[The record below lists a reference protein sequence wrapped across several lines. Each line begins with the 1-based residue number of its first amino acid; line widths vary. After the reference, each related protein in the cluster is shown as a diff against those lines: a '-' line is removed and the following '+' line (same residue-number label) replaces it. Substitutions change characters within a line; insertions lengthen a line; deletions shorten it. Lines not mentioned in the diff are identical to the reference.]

1 MPKYSERRLACELSK
16 ILPTPSDR
24 MGIIWSLLAV
34 QGAIV
39 LEYGPAGTTHY
50 SMGLYGGLGLRF
62 QNRMFTTHMSEDDV
76 VMGDVTRLEDAIV
89 ELDKSYAPK
98 VIFVVASSVT
108 AVIGTDIKG
117 VCRYM
122 QNEVKAKL
130 VAFEQGGFRG
140 DYSIGLAETYKLL
153 VRNLP
158 KKDVAQEAGV
168 YNIIGASAWRYRM
181 ASDIW
186 EVKSLLDEALGLSCN
201 ACLCCDTSVEELE
214 DMGLAQV
221 NIVLGNEGLAAAK
234 YLQEK
239 FGTPYVYAVPYG
251 YNGTLS
257 FLAQV
262 GEAVGREPD
271 SMVLLRLQTK
281 EKSLSRLSLFA
292 MMGNNKPRMA
302 VVKGDYDMV
311 QGVSAFLEQGGI
323 TVLHKMCAH
332 SLKAI
337 AEPAADV
344 ETYAE
349 ESDWLQVIRGL
360 HDTLILADDVAL
372 LQADADNMK
381 VLISA
386 PFMNSAVATH
396 MPFMGEKGA
405 DFLLEQMQAYCR
417 R

>member
-1 MPKYSERRLACELSK
+1 MSLVRF
-16 ILPTPSDR
+16 LPTPSDR

-62 QNRMFTTHMSEDDV
+62 QNRLFTTHMSEDDV
-76 VMGDVTRLEDAIV
+76 VMGDVTRLEEALV
-89 ELDKSYAPK
+89 ELDKNYAPK

-140 DYSIGLAETYKLL
+140 DYSVGLAETYKLL

-158 KKDVAQEAGV
+158 QKGVVQEKGV
-168 YNIIGASAWRYRM
+168 YNIIGVSAWRYRM

-186 EVKSLLDEALGLSCN
+186 EVKSLLSEALGLSCN
-201 ACLCCDTSVEELE
+201 ACLCCDTSVEELQA
-214 DMGLAQV
+214 MGKAQV
-221 NIVLGNEGLAAAK
+221 NIVLGNEGLAAAQ
-234 YLQEK
+234 YLEEK
-239 FGTPYVYAVPYG
+239 FGTPYVYAAPYG
-251 YNGTLS
+251 YSGTVR
-257 FLAQV
+257 FLESV
-262 GEAVGREPD
+262 GEAIGEMPQPL
-271 SMVLLRLQTK
+271 VLMRLRMK
-281 EKSLSRLSLFA
+281 EKGMSMLSMFA
-292 MMGNNKPRMA
+292 MMGGGKTKQA
-302 VVKGDYDMV
+302 VVKGDYDLV
-311 QGVSAFLEQGGI
+311 QGVSAFLEQAGI
-323 TVLHKMCAH
+323 SVVHKMCAH

-344 ETYAE
+344 ESYAE
-349 ESDWLQVIRGL
+349 EGEWLQLIRGL
-360 HDTLILADDVAL
+360 RATLIFADDVAL
-372 LQADADNMK
+372 TQADASNMK

-386 PFMNSAVATH
+386 PFMNGVVATH
-396 MPFMGEKGA
+396 LPFMGEKGA
-405 DFLLEQMQAYCR
+405 DFLLEQIQGYYQK
-417 R
+417 

>member
-1 MPKYSERRLACELSK
+1 MSLVRF
-16 ILPTPSDR
+16 LPTPSDR

-89 ELDKSYAPK
+89 ELDESYAPK

-201 ACLCCDTSVEELE
+201 ACLCYDTSVEELE
-214 DMGLAQV
+214 NMGLAQV

-239 FGTPYVYAVPYG
+239 FGTPYVYDVPYG

-344 ETYAE
+344 EAYAE

>member
-1 MPKYSERRLACELSK
+1 MSLVRF
-16 ILPTPSDR
+16 LPTPSDR

-344 ETYAE
+344 EAYAE

-405 DFLLEQMQAYCR
+405 DFLLEQMQVYCR

>member
-1 MPKYSERRLACELSK
+1 MSLVRF
-16 ILPTPSDR
+16 LPTPSDR

-239 FGTPYVYAVPYG
+239 FGTPHVYAVPYG

-281 EKSLSRLSLFA
+281 EKSLSRISLFT
-292 MMGNNKPRMA
+292 MMGNNKPKKA
-302 VVKGDYDMV
+302 VVKGDYDLV

-344 ETYAE
+344 EAYAE

-360 HDTLILADDVAL
+360 QDTLILADDVAL

>member
-1 MPKYSERRLACELSK
+1 
-16 ILPTPSDR
+16 
-24 MGIIWSLLAV
+24 
-34 QGAIV
+34 
-39 LEYGPAGTTHY
+39 
-50 SMGLYGGLGLRF
+50 
-62 QNRMFTTHMSEDDV
+62 
-76 VMGDVTRLEDAIV
+76 
-89 ELDKSYAPK
+89 
-98 VIFVVASSVT
+98 
-108 AVIGTDIKG
+108 
-117 VCRYM
+117 M

-158 KKDVAQEAGV
+158 KKGVAAEKGV
-168 YNIIGASAWRYRM
+168 YNIIGASVWRYRM
-181 ASDIW
+181 ESDIW
-186 EVKSLLDEALGLSCN
+186 EVKSLLDEALGLRCN

-271 SMVLLRLQTK
+271 SIVLLRLQTK
-281 EKSLSRLSLFA
+281 EKSLSRLSLFT
-292 MMGNNKPRMA
+292 MMGNNKPKKA
-302 VVKGDYDMV
+302 VVKGDYDLV

-332 SLKAI
+332 SLKA
-337 AEPAADV
+337 
-344 ETYAE
+344 
-349 ESDWLQVIRGL
+349 
-360 HDTLILADDVAL
+360 

-405 DFLLEQMQAYCR
+405 DFRHTAEDNKIAHALKACTENTENPCLADFGGTWVLVISYKPISALFCFHLKDNRIQHRQYHQRQQRCSGQTAGNSHSHRIPELAGEHRNQSQYRSEGCQHNR
-417 R
+417 TETHNC

>member
-1 MPKYSERRLACELSK
+1 MSLVRF
-16 ILPTPSDR
+16 LPTPSDR

-34 QGAIV
+34 HGAIV

-186 EVKSLLDEALGLSCN
+186 EVKSLLDEALELSCN

-344 ETYAE
+344 EAYAE

>member
-1 MPKYSERRLACELSK
+1 MSLVRF
-16 ILPTPSDR
+16 LPTPSDR

-201 ACLCCDTSVEELE
+201 ACLCCDTSVEKLE

-281 EKSLSRLSLFA
+281 EKSLSRLSLFT
-292 MMGNNKPRMA
+292 MMGNNKPKKA
-302 VVKGDYDMV
+302 VVKGDYDLV

-344 ETYAE
+344 EAYAE

-372 LQADADNMK
+372 LQAEADNTK

-386 PFMNSAVATH
+386 PFMNSAVANH
-396 MPFMGEKGA
+396 LPFMGEKGA
-405 DFLLEQMQAYCR
+405 DFLLEHMQAYCR

>member
-1 MPKYSERRLACELSK
+1 MSLVRF
-16 ILPTPSDR
+16 LPTPSDR

-39 LEYGPAGTTHY
+39 LEYGPSGTTHY

-89 ELDKSYAPK
+89 ELDKNYAPK
-98 VIFVVASSVT
+98 VIFVIASSVT

-281 EKSLSRLSLFA
+281 EKSLSKISLFT
-292 MMGNNKPRMA
+292 MMGNNKPKKA
-302 VVKGDYDMV
+302 VVKSDYDLV

-344 ETYAE
+344 EAYAE

-360 HDTLILADDVAL
+360 QDTLILADDVAL

>member
-1 MPKYSERRLACELSK
+1 MSLVRF
-16 ILPTPSDR
+16 LPTPSDR

-34 QGAIV
+34 QGTIV

-62 QNRMFTTHMSEDDV
+62 QNRLFTTHMSEDDV
-76 VMGDVTRLEDAIV
+76 VMGDVTRLEEAII

-140 DYSIGLAETYKLL
+140 DYSVGLAETYKLL

-158 KKDVAQEAGV
+158 QKDVAQEAGV

-214 DMGLAQV
+214 NMCLAQV

-281 EKSLSRLSLFA
+281 EKSLSRLSLFT
-292 MMGNNKPRMA
+292 MMGNNKPKKA
-302 VVKGDYDMV
+302 VVKGDYDLV

-344 ETYAE
+344 EAYAE
-349 ESDWLQVIRGL
+349 ESDWLHVIRGL
-360 HDTLILADDVAL
+360 QDTLILADDVAL
-372 LQADADNMK
+372 LQADADNAK

-396 MPFMGEKGA
+396 LPFMGEKGA

>member
-1 MPKYSERRLACELSK
+1 MSLVRF
-16 ILPTPSDR
+16 LPTPSDR

>member
-1 MPKYSERRLACELSK
+1 MSLVRF
-16 ILPTPSDR
+16 LPTPSDR

-62 QNRMFTTHMSEDDV
+62 QNRLFTTHMSEDDV
-76 VMGDVTRLEDAIV
+76 VMGDVTRLEEALV
-89 ELDKSYAPK
+89 ELDKNYAPK

-140 DYSIGLAETYKLL
+140 DYSVGLAETYKLL

-158 KKDVAQEAGV
+158 QKGVAQEKGL

-186 EVKSLLDEALGLSCN
+186 EVKSLLSEALGLSCN
-201 ACLCCDTSVEELE
+201 ACLCCDTSVEELQA
-214 DMGLAQV
+214 MGKAQV
-221 NIVLGNEGLAAAK
+221 NIVLGNEGLAAAQ
-234 YLQEK
+234 YLEEK
-239 FGTPYVYAVPYG
+239 FGTPYVYAAPYG
-251 YNGTLS
+251 YSGTVR
-257 FLAQV
+257 FLESV
-262 GEAVGREPD
+262 GEAIGEMPQPL
-271 SMVLLRLQTK
+271 VLMRLRMK
-281 EKSLSRLSLFA
+281 EKGMSMLSMFA
-292 MMGNNKPRMA
+292 MMGGGKKKQA
-302 VVKGDYDMV
+302 VVKGDYDLV
-311 QGVSAFLEQGGI
+311 QGVSAFLEQAGI
-323 TVLHKMCAH
+323 RVVHKMCAH

-344 ETYAE
+344 ESYAE
-349 ESDWLQVIRGL
+349 EGEWLQLIREL
-360 HDTLILADDVAL
+360 RATLIFADDVAL
-372 LQADADNMK
+372 TQADASNMK

-386 PFMNSAVATH
+386 PFMNGVVATH
-396 MPFMGEKGA
+396 LPFMGEKGA
-405 DFLLEQMQAYCR
+405 DFLLEQIQGYYQK
-417 R
+417 

>member
-1 MPKYSERRLACELSK
+1 MSLVRF
-16 ILPTPSDR
+16 LPTPSDR

-186 EVKSLLDEALGLSCN
+186 EVKSLLDEALGLSRN

-344 ETYAE
+344 EAYAE

-405 DFLLEQMQAYCR
+405 DFLLEQMQVYCR

>member
-1 MPKYSERRLACELSK
+1 MSLVRF
-16 ILPTPSDR
+16 LPTPSDR

-62 QNRMFTTHMSEDDV
+62 QNRLFTTHMSEDDV
-76 VMGDVTRLEDAIV
+76 VMGDVTRLEEALV
-89 ELDKSYAPK
+89 ELDKNYAPK

-122 QNEVKAKL
+122 QNEVEAKL

-140 DYSIGLAETYKLL
+140 DYSVGLAETYKLL

-158 KKDVAQEAGV
+158 QKGMAQEKGV

-186 EVKSLLDEALGLSCN
+186 EVKSLLSEALGLSCN
-201 ACLCCDTSVEELE
+201 ACLCCDTSVEELQA
-214 DMGLAQV
+214 MGKAQV
-221 NIVLGNEGLAAAK
+221 NIVLGNEGLAAAQ
-234 YLQEK
+234 YLEEK
-239 FGTPYVYAVPYG
+239 FGTPYVYAAPYG
-251 YNGTLS
+251 YSGTVR
-257 FLAQV
+257 FLESV
-262 GEAVGREPD
+262 GEAIGEMPQPL
-271 SMVLLRLQTK
+271 VLMRLRMK
-281 EKSLSRLSLFA
+281 EKGMSMLSMFA
-292 MMGNNKPRMA
+292 MMGGGKTKQA
-302 VVKGDYDMV
+302 VVKGDYDLV
-311 QGVSAFLEQGGI
+311 QGVSAFLEQAGI
-323 TVLHKMCAH
+323 SVVHKMCAH

-344 ETYAE
+344 ESYAE
-349 ESDWLQVIRGL
+349 EGEWLQLIRGL
-360 HDTLILADDVAL
+360 RATLIFADDVAL
-372 LQADADNMK
+372 TQADASNMK

-386 PFMNSAVATH
+386 PFMNGVVATH
-396 MPFMGEKGA
+396 LPFMGEKGA
-405 DFLLEQMQAYCR
+405 DFLLEQIQGYYQK
-417 R
+417 

>member
-1 MPKYSERRLACELSK
+1 MSLVRF
-16 ILPTPSDR
+16 LPTPSDR

-62 QNRMFTTHMSEDDV
+62 QNRLFTTHMSEDDV
-76 VMGDVTRLEDAIV
+76 VMGDVTRLEEALI
-89 ELDKSYAPK
+89 ELDKSYAPQ

-122 QNEVKAKL
+122 QREVKAKL

-153 VRNLP
+153 VKNLP
-158 KKDVAQEAGV
+158 KKDVQAEKGL
-168 YNIIGASAWRYRM
+168 YNLIGASAWRYRM

-186 EVKSLLDEALGLSCN
+186 EVKSLLTEALGLSCN
-201 ACLCCDTSVEELE
+201 ACLCCDTSVDELE
-214 DMGLAQV
+214 KLGRAQV

-234 YLQEK
+234 LLEEK

-251 YNGTLS
+251 YSGTVA
-257 FLAQV
+257 FLESV
-262 GEAVGREPD
+262 GEAVGETP
-271 SMVLLRLQTK
+271 SPMVLMRLRMK
-281 EKSLSRLSLFA
+281 EKGMGMLSMFA
-292 MMGNNKPRMA
+292 MMGDGKPKQA
-302 VVKGDYDMV
+302 VVKGDYDLV
-311 QGVSAFLEQGGI
+311 QGVSAFLEKAGI
-323 TVLHKMCAH
+323 KVVHKMCAH

-337 AEPAADV
+337 AEPAAGV
-344 ETYAE
+344 EAYAE
-349 ESDWLQVIRGL
+349 EADWLKEIREL
-360 HDTLILADDVAL
+360 RDTLVFADDVAL
-372 LQADADNMK
+372 TQCDKSNMK

-386 PFMNSAVATH
+386 PFFGGVVATH
-396 MPFMGEKGA
+396 LPFMGEKGA
-405 DFLLEQMQAYCR
+405 DFLLEQIQNYYQQ
-417 R
+417 

>member
-1 MPKYSERRLACELSK
+1 MSLVRF
-16 ILPTPSDR
+16 LPTPSDR

-62 QNRMFTTHMSEDDV
+62 QNRLFTTHMSEDDV
-76 VMGDVTRLEDAIV
+76 VMGDVTRLEEALV
-89 ELDKSYAPK
+89 ELDKNYAPK

-140 DYSIGLAETYKLL
+140 DYSVGLAETYKLL

-158 KKDVAQEAGV
+158 QKGVAQEKGV

-186 EVKSLLDEALGLSCN
+186 EVKSLLSEALGLSCN
-201 ACLCCDTSVEELE
+201 ACLCCDTSVEELQA
-214 DMGLAQV
+214 MGKAQV
-221 NIVLGNEGLAAAK
+221 NIVLGNEGLAAAQ
-234 YLQEK
+234 YLEEK
-239 FGTPYVYAVPYG
+239 FGTPYVYAAPYG
-251 YNGTLS
+251 YSGTVR
-257 FLAQV
+257 FLESV
-262 GEAVGREPD
+262 GEAIGEMPQPL
-271 SMVLLRLQTK
+271 VLMRLRMK
-281 EKSLSRLSLFA
+281 EKGMSMLSMFA
-292 MMGNNKPRMA
+292 MMGGGKTKQA
-302 VVKGDYDMV
+302 VVKGDYDLV
-311 QGVSAFLEQGGI
+311 QGVSAFLEQAGI
-323 TVLHKMCAH
+323 RVVHKMCAH

-344 ETYAE
+344 ESYAE
-349 ESDWLQVIRGL
+349 EGEWLQQIRDL
-360 HDTLILADDVAL
+360 RATLIFADDVAL
-372 LQADADNMK
+372 AQADASNMK

-386 PFMNSAVATH
+386 PFMNGVVATH
-396 MPFMGEKGA
+396 LPFMGEKGA
-405 DFLLEQMQAYCR
+405 DFLLEQIQGYYQK
-417 R
+417 

>member
-1 MPKYSERRLACELSK
+1 MSLVRF
-16 ILPTPSDR
+16 LPTPSDR

-62 QNRMFTTHMSEDDV
+62 QNRLFTTHMSEDDV
-76 VMGDVTRLEDAIV
+76 VMGDVTRLEEALV
-89 ELDKSYAPK
+89 ELDKNYAPK

-140 DYSIGLAETYKLL
+140 DYSVGLAETYKLL

-158 KKDVAQEAGV
+158 QKGVAQEKGV

-186 EVKSLLDEALGLSCN
+186 EVKSLLSEALGLSCN
-201 ACLCCDTSVEELE
+201 ACLCCDTSVEELQA
-214 DMGLAQV
+214 MGKAQV
-221 NIVLGNEGLAAAK
+221 NIVLGNEGLAAAQ
-234 YLQEK
+234 YLEEK
-239 FGTPYVYAVPYG
+239 FGTPYVYAAPYG
-251 YNGTLS
+251 YSGTVR
-257 FLAQV
+257 FLESV
-262 GEAVGREPD
+262 GEAIGEMPQPL
-271 SMVLLRLQTK
+271 VLMRLRMK
-281 EKSLSRLSLFA
+281 EKGMSMLSMFA
-292 MMGNNKPRMA
+292 MMGGGKTKHA
-302 VVKGDYDMV
+302 VVKGDYDLV
-311 QGVSAFLEQGGI
+311 QGVSAFLEQAGI
-323 TVLHKMCAH
+323 RVVHKMCAH

-344 ETYAE
+344 ESYAE
-349 ESDWLQVIRGL
+349 EGEWLQLIRDL
-360 HDTLILADDVAL
+360 RATLIFADDVAL
-372 LQADADNMK
+372 TQANASNMK

-386 PFMNSAVATH
+386 PFMNGVVATH
-396 MPFMGEKGA
+396 LPFMGEKGA
-405 DFLLEQMQAYCR
+405 DFLLEQIQGYYQK
-417 R
+417 

>member
-1 MPKYSERRLACELSK
+1 MSLVRF
-16 ILPTPSDR
+16 LPTPSDR

-62 QNRMFTTHMSEDDV
+62 QNRLFTTHMSEDDV

-89 ELDKSYAPK
+89 ELDKNYAPK

-122 QNEVKAKL
+122 QKEVKAKL

-153 VRNLP
+153 LCNLP
-158 KKDVAQEAGV
+158 QKGVVQESGI
-168 YNIIGASAWRYRM
+168 YNIIGASVWRYRM
-181 ASDIW
+181 ESDVW
-186 EVKSLLDEALGLSCN
+186 EIKSLLSEALGLSCN

-214 DMGLAQV
+214 DMGKAQV
-221 NIVLGNEGLAAAK
+221 NIVLGNEGLAAAR

-239 FGTPYVYAVPYG
+239 FGTPYVYTVPYG
-251 YNGTLS
+251 YSGTLS
-257 FLAQV
+257 FLKQV

-281 EKSLSRLSLFA
+281 EKSLSRLSLFT

-302 VVKGDYDMV
+302 VVKGDYDLV

-323 TVLHKMCAH
+323 NVLHKMCAH

-337 AEPAADV
+337 TEPAADV
-344 ETYAE
+344 EAYAE
-349 ESDWLQVIRGL
+349 EGEWLQKIREL
-360 HDTLILADDVAL
+360 HDTLLFADDVAL
-372 LQADADNMK
+372 TQADASNMK

-386 PFMNSAVATH
+386 PFMNGVVATH
-396 MPFMGEKGA
+396 LPFMGEKGA
-405 DFLLEQMQAYCR
+405 DYLLELMQAYCR

>member
-1 MPKYSERRLACELSK
+1 MSLVRF
-16 ILPTPSDR
+16 LPTPSDR

-239 FGTPYVYAVPYG
+239 FGTPYVYDVPYG

-344 ETYAE
+344 EAYAE

>member
-1 MPKYSERRLACELSK
+1 MSLVRF
-16 ILPTPSDR
+16 LPTPSDR

-50 SMGLYGGLGLRF
+50 SMGLYGGLGLRV
-62 QNRMFTTHMSEDDV
+62 QNRFFTTHMSEDDV
-76 VMGDVTRLEDAIV
+76 VMGDVTRLEEALV
-89 ELDKSYAPK
+89 ELDKNYAPK

-140 DYSIGLAETYKLL
+140 DYSVGLAETYKLL

-158 KKDVAQEAGV
+158 QKGVALEKGL

-186 EVKSLLDEALGLSCN
+186 EVKSLLSEALGLSCN
-201 ACLCCDTSVEELE
+201 ACLCCDTSVEELQA
-214 DMGLAQV
+214 MGKAQV
-221 NIVLGNEGLAAAK
+221 NIVLGNEGLAAAQ
-234 YLQEK
+234 YLEEK
-239 FGTPYVYAVPYG
+239 FGTPYVYAAPYG
-251 YNGTLS
+251 YSGTVR
-257 FLAQV
+257 FLESV
-262 GEAVGREPD
+262 GEAIGEMPQPL
-271 SMVLLRLQTK
+271 VLMRLRMK
-281 EKSLSRLSLFA
+281 EKGMSMLSMFA
-292 MMGNNKPRMA
+292 MMGGGKKKQA
-302 VVKGDYDMV
+302 VVKGDYDLV
-311 QGVSAFLEQGGI
+311 QGVSAFLEQAGI
-323 TVLHKMCAH
+323 SVVHKMCAH

-344 ETYAE
+344 ESYAE
-349 ESDWLQVIRGL
+349 EGEWLQLIRGL
-360 HDTLILADDVAL
+360 HATLIFADDVAL
-372 LQADADNMK
+372 TQADASNMK

-386 PFMNSAVATH
+386 PFMNGVVATH
-396 MPFMGEKGA
+396 LPFMGEKGA
-405 DFLLEQMQAYCR
+405 DFLLEQIQGYYQK
-417 R
+417 

>member
-1 MPKYSERRLACELSK
+1 MSLVRF
-16 ILPTPSDR
+16 LPTPSDR

-62 QNRMFTTHMSEDDV
+62 QNRLFTTHMSEDDV
-76 VMGDVTRLEDAIV
+76 VMGDVTRLEEALI
-89 ELDKSYAPK
+89 ELDKSYAPQ

-122 QNEVKAKL
+122 QREVKAKL

-153 VRNLP
+153 VKNLP
-158 KKDVAQEAGV
+158 KKDVQAEKGL
-168 YNIIGASAWRYRM
+168 YNLIGASAWRYRM

-186 EVKSLLDEALGLSCN
+186 EVKSLLTEALGLSCN
-201 ACLCCDTSVEELE
+201 ACLCCDTSVDELE
-214 DMGLAQV
+214 KLGRAQV

-234 YLQEK
+234 LLEEK

-251 YNGTLS
+251 YSGTAA
-257 FLAQV
+257 FLESV
-262 GEAVGREPD
+262 GEAVGETP
-271 SMVLLRLQTK
+271 SPMVLMRLRMK
-281 EKSLSRLSLFA
+281 EKGMGMLSMFA
-292 MMGNNKPRMA
+292 MMGDGKPKQA
-302 VVKGDYDMV
+302 VVKGDYDLV
-311 QGVSAFLEQGGI
+311 QGVSAFLEKAGI
-323 TVLHKMCAH
+323 KVVHKMCAH

-337 AEPAADV
+337 AEPAAGV
-344 ETYAE
+344 EAYAE
-349 ESDWLQVIRGL
+349 EADWLKEIREL
-360 HDTLILADDVAL
+360 RDTLVFADDVAL
-372 LQADADNMK
+372 TQCDKSNMK

-386 PFMNSAVATH
+386 PFFGGVVATH
-396 MPFMGEKGA
+396 LPFMGEKGA
-405 DFLLEQMQAYCR
+405 DFLLEQIQNYYQQ
-417 R
+417 

>member
-1 MPKYSERRLACELSK
+1 MSLVRF
-16 ILPTPSDR
+16 LPTPSDR

-168 YNIIGASAWRYRM
+168 YNIIGASMWRYRM
-181 ASDIW
+181 ESDIW
-186 EVKSLLDEALGLSCN
+186 EIKSLLSEALGLSCN

-281 EKSLSRLSLFA
+281 EKSLSRLSLFT
-292 MMGNNKPRMA
+292 MMGNNKPKKA
-302 VVKGDYDMV
+302 VVKGDYDLV

-344 ETYAE
+344 EAYAE

-360 HDTLILADDVAL
+360 QDTLILADDVAL
-372 LQADADNMK
+372 LQADADNTK

-386 PFMNSAVATH
+386 PFINSAVATH
-396 MPFMGEKGA
+396 LPFMGEKGA

>member
-1 MPKYSERRLACELSK
+1 MSLVRF
-16 ILPTPSDR
+16 LPTPSDR

-201 ACLCCDTSVEELE
+201 ACLCYDTSVEELE

-234 YLQEK
+234 YLKEK
-239 FGTPYVYAVPYG
+239 FGMPYVYAVPYG

-281 EKSLSRLSLFA
+281 EKSLSRLSLFT
-292 MMGNNKPRMA
+292 MMGNNKPKKA

-337 AEPAADV
+337 AEPAAAV
-344 ETYAE
+344 EAYAE

-360 HDTLILADDVAL
+360 HDTLILADDVTL
-372 LQADADNMK
+372 LQAEADNTK

-396 MPFMGEKGA
+396 LPFMGEKGA

>member
-1 MPKYSERRLACELSK
+1 MSLVRF
-16 ILPTPSDR
+16 LPTPSDR

-62 QNRMFTTHMSEDDV
+62 QNRLFTTHMSEDDV
-76 VMGDVTRLEDAIV
+76 VMGDVTRLEEALV
-89 ELDKSYAPK
+89 ELDKNYAPK
-98 VIFVVASSVT
+98 VIFVVGSSVT

-140 DYSIGLAETYKLL
+140 DYSVGLAETYKLL

-158 KKDVAQEAGV
+158 QKGVAQEKGV

-186 EVKSLLDEALGLSCN
+186 EVKSLLSEALGLSCN
-201 ACLCCDTSVEELE
+201 ACLCCDTSVEELQA
-214 DMGLAQV
+214 MGKAQV
-221 NIVLGNEGLAAAK
+221 NIVLGNEGLAAAQ
-234 YLQEK
+234 YLEEK
-239 FGTPYVYAVPYG
+239 FGTPYVYAAPYG
-251 YNGTLS
+251 YSGTVR
-257 FLAQV
+257 FLESV
-262 GEAVGREPD
+262 GEAIGEMPQPL
-271 SMVLLRLQTK
+271 VLMRLRMK
-281 EKSLSRLSLFA
+281 EKGLSMLSMFA
-292 MMGNNKPRMA
+292 MMGGGKTKQA
-302 VVKGDYDMV
+302 VVKGDYDLV
-311 QGVSAFLEQGGI
+311 QGVSAFLEQAGI
-323 TVLHKMCAH
+323 SVVHKMCAH

-344 ETYAE
+344 ESYAE
-349 ESDWLQVIRGL
+349 EGEWLQLIRDL
-360 HDTLILADDVAL
+360 RDTLLFADDVAL
-372 LQADADNMK
+372 TQADASNMK

-386 PFMNSAVATH
+386 PFMNGVVATH
-396 MPFMGEKGA
+396 LPFMGEKGA
-405 DFLLEQMQAYCR
+405 DFLLEQIQGYYQK
-417 R
+417 

>member
-1 MPKYSERRLACELSK
+1 MSLVRF
-16 ILPTPSDR
+16 LPTPSDR

-62 QNRMFTTHMSEDDV
+62 QNRLFTTHMSEDDV
-76 VMGDVTRLEDAIV
+76 VMGDVTRLEEALV
-89 ELDKSYAPK
+89 ELDKNYAPK

-140 DYSIGLAETYKLL
+140 DYSVGLAETYKLL

-158 KKDVAQEAGV
+158 QKGVAQEKGL

-186 EVKSLLDEALGLSCN
+186 EVKSLLSEALGLSCN
-201 ACLCCDTSVEELE
+201 ACLCCDTSVEELQA
-214 DMGLAQV
+214 MGKAQV
-221 NIVLGNEGLAAAK
+221 NIVLGNEGLAAAQ
-234 YLQEK
+234 YLEEK
-239 FGTPYVYAVPYG
+239 FGTPYVYAAPYG
-251 YNGTLS
+251 YSGTVR
-257 FLAQV
+257 FLESV
-262 GEAVGREPD
+262 GEAVGEMSQPL
-271 SMVLLRLQTK
+271 VLMRLRMK
-281 EKSLSRLSLFA
+281 EKGMSMLSMFA
-292 MMGNNKPRMA
+292 MMGGGKTKQA
-302 VVKGDYDMV
+302 VVKGDYDLV
-311 QGVSAFLEQGGI
+311 QGVSAFLEQAGI
-323 TVLHKMCAH
+323 RVVHKICAH

-344 ETYAE
+344 ESYAE
-349 ESDWLQVIRGL
+349 EGEWLQLIRGL
-360 HDTLILADDVAL
+360 RATLIFADDVAL
-372 LQADADNMK
+372 AQADAGNMK

-386 PFMNSAVATH
+386 PFMNGVVATH
-396 MPFMGEKGA
+396 LPFMGEKGA
-405 DFLLEQMQAYCR
+405 DFLLEQIQGYYQK
-417 R
+417 

>member
-1 MPKYSERRLACELSK
+1 MSLVRF
-16 ILPTPSDR
+16 LPTPSDR

-89 ELDKSYAPK
+89 ELDKNYAPK

-140 DYSIGLAETYKLL
+140 DYSIGLSETYKLL

-158 KKDVAQEAGV
+158 QKDVAQEKGV
-168 YNIIGASAWRYRM
+168 YNIIGASMWRYRM
-181 ASDIW
+181 ESDIW
-186 EVKSLLDEALGLSCN
+186 EIKSLLSEALGLSCN

-214 DMGLAQV
+214 DMGQAQV

-234 YLQEK
+234 YLEEK

-251 YNGTLS
+251 YSGTLS
-257 FLAQV
+257 FLEQV

-271 SMVLLRLQTK
+271 SMLLLRLQTK
-281 EKSLSRLSLFA
+281 EKSLSGLSLFS
-292 MMGNNKPRMA
+292 MMGNNKSRKA
-302 VVKGDYDMV
+302 VVKGDYDLV
-311 QGVSAFLEQGGI
+311 QGVSAFLEQAGI

-344 ETYAE
+344 EAYAE
-349 ESDWLQVIRGL
+349 ESDWLQIIRGM

-372 LQADADNMK
+372 LQAAADNTK

-396 MPFMGEKGA
+396 LPFMGEKGA
-405 DFLLEQMQAYCR
+405 DYLLEQLQAYCR

>member
-1 MPKYSERRLACELSK
+1 MSLVRF
-16 ILPTPSDR
+16 LPTPSDR

-281 EKSLSRLSLFA
+281 EKSLSRLSLFT
-292 MMGNNKPRMA
+292 MMGNNKPKKA
-302 VVKGDYDMV
+302 VVKGDYDLV

-344 ETYAE
+344 EAYAE

-360 HDTLILADDVAL
+360 QDTLILADDVAL
-372 LQADADNMK
+372 LQADADNTK

-396 MPFMGEKGA
+396 LPFMGEKGA
-405 DFLLEQMQAYCR
+405 DFLLEQLQAYCR

>member
-1 MPKYSERRLACELSK
+1 MSLVRF
-16 ILPTPSDR
+16 LPTPSDR

-281 EKSLSRLSLFA
+281 EKSLSKLSLFT
-292 MMGNNKPRMA
+292 MMGNNKPKKA
-302 VVKGDYDMV
+302 VVKGDYDLV

-344 ETYAE
+344 EAYAE

-360 HDTLILADDVAL
+360 QDTLILADDVAL

-396 MPFMGEKGA
+396 LPFMGEKGA

>member
-1 MPKYSERRLACELSK
+1 MSLVRF
-16 ILPTPSDR
+16 LPTPSDR

-89 ELDKSYAPK
+89 ELDESYAPK

-281 EKSLSRLSLFA
+281 EKSLSRLSLFT
-292 MMGNNKPRMA
+292 MMGNNKPKKA
-302 VVKGDYDMV
+302 VVKGDYDLV

-344 ETYAE
+344 EAYAE

-360 HDTLILADDVAL
+360 QDTLILADDVAL
-372 LQADADNMK
+372 LQADADNTK

-386 PFMNSAVATH
+386 PFINSAVATH
-396 MPFMGEKGA
+396 LPFMGEKGA

>member
-1 MPKYSERRLACELSK
+1 MSLVRF
-16 ILPTPSDR
+16 LPTPSDR

-62 QNRMFTTHMSEDDV
+62 QNRLFTTHMSEDDV
-76 VMGDVTRLEDAIV
+76 VMGDVTRLEEALI
-89 ELDKSYAPK
+89 ELDKNYAPK

-140 DYSIGLAETYKLL
+140 DYSVGLAETYKLL
-153 VRNLP
+153 VKNLP
-158 KKDVAQEAGV
+158 KKDVAQEKGV

-186 EVKSLLDEALGLSCN
+186 EVKNLLSEALSLSCN
-201 ACLCCDTSVEELE
+201 ACLCCDTSVEELQAL
-214 DMGLAQV
+214 GKAQV
-221 NIVLGNEGLAAAK
+221 NIVLGNEGLAAAQ
-234 YLQEK
+234 YLEEK
-239 FGTPYVYAVPYG
+239 FGTPYVYAAPYG
-251 YNGTLS
+251 YSGTVR
-257 FLAQV
+257 FLESV
-262 GEAVGREPD
+262 GEAIGEMPQPL
-271 SMVLLRLQTK
+271 VLMRLRMK
-281 EKSLSRLSLFA
+281 EKGMSMLSMFA
-292 MMGNNKPRMA
+292 MMGGGKKKQA
-302 VVKGDYDMV
+302 VVKGDYDLV
-311 QGVSAFLEQGGI
+311 QGVSAFLEQAGI
-323 TVLHKMCAH
+323 SVVHKMCAH

-344 ETYAE
+344 ESYAE
-349 ESDWLQVIRGL
+349 EGEWLQEIRDL
-360 HDTLILADDVAL
+360 RATLIFADDVAL
-372 LQADADNMK
+372 TQADASNMK

-386 PFMNSAVATH
+386 PFMNGVVATH
-396 MPFMGEKGA
+396 LPFMGEKGA
-405 DFLLEQMQAYCR
+405 DFLLEQIQGYYQK
-417 R
+417 

>member
-1 MPKYSERRLACELSK
+1 MSLVRF
-16 ILPTPSDR
+16 LPTPSDR

-62 QNRMFTTHMSEDDV
+62 QNRLFTTHMSEDDV
-76 VMGDVTRLEDAIV
+76 VMGDVTRLEEALV
-89 ELDKSYAPK
+89 ELDKNYAPK

-140 DYSIGLAETYKLL
+140 DYSVGLAETYKLL

-158 KKDVAQEAGV
+158 QKGVAQEKGV

-186 EVKSLLDEALGLSCN
+186 EVKSLLSEALGLSCN
-201 ACLCCDTSVEELE
+201 ACLCCDTSVEELQA
-214 DMGLAQV
+214 MGKAQV
-221 NIVLGNEGLAAAK
+221 NIVLGNEGLAAAQ
-234 YLQEK
+234 YLEEK
-239 FGTPYVYAVPYG
+239 FGTPYVYAAPYG
-251 YNGTLS
+251 YSGTVR
-257 FLAQV
+257 FLESV
-262 GEAVGREPD
+262 GEAIGEMPQPL
-271 SMVLLRLQTK
+271 VLMRLHMK
-281 EKSLSRLSLFA
+281 EKGMSMLSMFA
-292 MMGNNKPRMA
+292 MMGGGKTKQA
-302 VVKGDYDMV
+302 VVKGDYDLV
-311 QGVSAFLEQGGI
+311 QGVSAFLEQAGI
-323 TVLHKMCAH
+323 SVVHKMCAH

-344 ETYAE
+344 ESYAE
-349 ESDWLQVIRGL
+349 EGEWLQLIRDL
-360 HDTLILADDVAL
+360 RATLIFADDVVL
-372 LQADADNMK
+372 TQADASNMK

-386 PFMNSAVATH
+386 PFMNGVVATH
-396 MPFMGEKGA
+396 LPFMGEKGA
-405 DFLLEQMQAYCR
+405 DFLLEQIQGYYQK
-417 R
+417 

>member
-1 MPKYSERRLACELSK
+1 MSLVRF
-16 ILPTPSDR
+16 LPTPSDR

-62 QNRMFTTHMSEDDV
+62 QNRLFTTHMSEDDV
-76 VMGDVTRLEDAIV
+76 VMGDVMRLEEALV
-89 ELDKSYAPK
+89 ELDKNYAPK

-140 DYSIGLAETYKLL
+140 DYSVGLAETYKLL

-158 KKDVAQEAGV
+158 QKGVAQEKGV

-186 EVKSLLDEALGLSCN
+186 EVKCLLSEALGLSCN
-201 ACLCCDTSVEELE
+201 ACLCCDTSVEELQAL
-214 DMGLAQV
+214 GKAQV
-221 NIVLGNEGLAAAK
+221 NIVLGNEGLAAAQ
-234 YLQEK
+234 YLEEK
-239 FGTPYVYAVPYG
+239 FGTPYVYAAPYG
-251 YNGTLS
+251 YSGTVR
-257 FLAQV
+257 FLESV
-262 GEAVGREPD
+262 GEAIGEMPQPL
-271 SMVLLRLQTK
+271 VLMRLRMK
-281 EKSLSRLSLFA
+281 EKGMSMLSMFA
-292 MMGNNKPRMA
+292 MMGGGKKKQA
-302 VVKGDYDMV
+302 VVKGDYDLV
-311 QGVSAFLEQGGI
+311 QGVSAFLEQAGI
-323 TVLHKMCAH
+323 RVVHKMCAH

-337 AEPAADV
+337 AEPASDV
-344 ETYAE
+344 ESYAE
-349 ESDWLQVIRGL
+349 EGEWLQQIRDL
-360 HDTLILADDVAL
+360 RATLIFADDVAL
-372 LQADADNMK
+372 AQADASNMK

-386 PFMNSAVATH
+386 PFMNGVVATH
-396 MPFMGEKGA
+396 LPFMGEKGA
-405 DFLLEQMQAYCR
+405 DFLLEQIQGYYQK
-417 R
+417 

>member
-1 MPKYSERRLACELSK
+1 MSLVRF
-16 ILPTPSDR
+16 LPTPSDR

-158 KKDVAQEAGV
+158 KKGVAAEKGV
-168 YNIIGASAWRYRM
+168 YNIIGASVWRYRM
-181 ASDIW
+181 ESDIW
-186 EVKSLLDEALGLSCN
+186 EVKSLLDEALGLRCN

-281 EKSLSRLSLFA
+281 EKSLSRLSLFT
-292 MMGNNKPRMA
+292 MMGNNKPKKA
-302 VVKGDYDMV
+302 VVKGDYDLV

-344 ETYAE
+344 EAYAE

-360 HDTLILADDVAL
+360 HDTLILADYVAL

>member
-1 MPKYSERRLACELSK
+1 MSLVRF
-16 ILPTPSDR
+16 LPTPSDR

-62 QNRMFTTHMSEDDV
+62 QNRLFTTHMSEDDV
-76 VMGDVTRLEDAIV
+76 VMGDVTRLEEALV
-89 ELDKSYAPK
+89 ELDKNYAPK

-140 DYSIGLAETYKLL
+140 DYSVGLAETYKLL

-158 KKDVAQEAGV
+158 QKGVAQEAGV

-186 EVKSLLDEALGLSCN
+186 EVKSLLSEALGLSCN
-201 ACLCCDTSVEELE
+201 ACLCCDTSVEELQAI
-214 DMGLAQV
+214 GKAQV
-221 NIVLGNEGLAAAK
+221 NIVLGNEGLAAAQ
-234 YLQEK
+234 YLEEK
-239 FGTPYVYAVPYG
+239 FGTPYVYAAPYG
-251 YNGTLS
+251 YSGTVR
-257 FLAQV
+257 FLESV
-262 GEAVGREPD
+262 GEAIGEMPQPL
-271 SMVLLRLQTK
+271 VLMRLRMK
-281 EKSLSRLSLFA
+281 EKGMSMLSMFA
-292 MMGNNKPRMA
+292 MMGGGKTKQA
-302 VVKGDYDMV
+302 VVKGDYDLV
-311 QGVSAFLEQGGI
+311 QGVSAFLEQAGI
-323 TVLHKMCAH
+323 RVVHKMCAH

-344 ETYAE
+344 ESYAE
-349 ESDWLQVIRGL
+349 EGEWLQLIREL
-360 HDTLILADDVAL
+360 RATLILADDVAL
-372 LQADADNMK
+372 TQADASNMK

-386 PFMNSAVATH
+386 PFMNGVVATH
-396 MPFMGEKGA
+396 LPFMGEKGA
-405 DFLLEQMQAYCR
+405 DFLLEQIQGYYQK
-417 R
+417 

>member
-1 MPKYSERRLACELSK
+1 MSLVRF
-16 ILPTPSDR
+16 LPTPSDR

-214 DMGLAQV
+214 NMGLAQV

-281 EKSLSRLSLFA
+281 EKSLSRLSLFT
-292 MMGNNKPRMA
+292 MMGNNKPKKA

-344 ETYAE
+344 EAYAE

-372 LQADADNMK
+372 LQAEADNTK

-396 MPFMGEKGA
+396 MPFMGERGA

>member
-1 MPKYSERRLACELSK
+1 
-16 ILPTPSDR
+16 

-76 VMGDVTRLEDAIV
+76 VMGDVTRLEEALV
-89 ELDKSYAPK
+89 ELDKNYAPK

-140 DYSIGLAETYKLL
+140 DYSVGLAETYKLL

-158 KKDVAQEAGV
+158 QKGVAQEKGV

-186 EVKSLLDEALGLSCN
+186 EVKSLLSEALGLSCN
-201 ACLCCDTSVEELE
+201 ACLCCDTSVEELQA
-214 DMGLAQV
+214 MGKAQV
-221 NIVLGNEGLAAAK
+221 NIVLGNEGLAAAQ
-234 YLQEK
+234 YLEEK
-239 FGTPYVYAVPYG
+239 FGTPYVYAAPYG
-251 YNGTLS
+251 YSGTVR
-257 FLAQV
+257 FLESV
-262 GEAVGREPD
+262 GEAIGEMPQPL
-271 SMVLLRLQTK
+271 VLMRLRMK
-281 EKSLSRLSLFA
+281 EKGMSMLSMFA
-292 MMGNNKPRMA
+292 MMGGGKKKQA
-302 VVKGDYDMV
+302 VVKGDYDLV
-311 QGVSAFLEQGGI
+311 QGVSAFLEQAGI
-323 TVLHKMCAH
+323 RVVHKMCAH

-337 AEPAADV
+337 AEPASDV
-344 ETYAE
+344 ESYAE
-349 ESDWLQVIRGL
+349 EGEWLQLIREL
-360 HDTLILADDVAL
+360 RATLIFADDVAL
-372 LQADADNMK
+372 TQADASNMK

-386 PFMNSAVATH
+386 PFMNGVVATH
-396 MPFMGEKGA
+396 LPFMGEKGA
-405 DFLLEQMQAYCR
+405 DFLLEQIQGYYQK
-417 R
+417 

>member
-1 MPKYSERRLACELSK
+1 MSLVRF
-16 ILPTPSDR
+16 LPTPSDR

-62 QNRMFTTHMSEDDV
+62 QNRLFTTHMSEDDV
-76 VMGDVTRLEDAIV
+76 VMGDVTRLEEALV
-89 ELDKSYAPK
+89 ELDKNYAPK

-140 DYSIGLAETYKLL
+140 DYSVGLAETYKLL

-158 KKDVAQEAGV
+158 QKGVAQEKGV

-186 EVKSLLDEALGLSCN
+186 EVKSLLSEALGLSCN
-201 ACLCCDTSVEELE
+201 ACLCCDTSVEELQAL
-214 DMGLAQV
+214 GKAQV
-221 NIVLGNEGLAAAK
+221 NIVLGNEGLAAAQ
-234 YLQEK
+234 YLEEK
-239 FGTPYVYAVPYG
+239 FGTPYVYAAPYG
-251 YNGTLS
+251 YSGTVR
-257 FLAQV
+257 FLESV
-262 GEAVGREPD
+262 GEAIGEMPQPL
-271 SMVLLRLQTK
+271 VLMRLRMK
-281 EKSLSRLSLFA
+281 EKGMSMLSMFA
-292 MMGNNKPRMA
+292 MMGGGKRKQA
-302 VVKGDYDMV
+302 VVKGDYDLV
-311 QGVSAFLEQGGI
+311 QGVSAFLEQAGI
-323 TVLHKMCAH
+323 RVVHKMCAH

-344 ETYAE
+344 ESYAE
-349 ESDWLQVIRGL
+349 EGEWLQQIREL
-360 HDTLILADDVAL
+360 RATLIFADDVAL
-372 LQADADNMK
+372 AQADASNMK

-386 PFMNSAVATH
+386 PFMNGVVATH
-396 MPFMGEKGA
+396 LPFMGEKGA
-405 DFLLEQMQAYCR
+405 DFLLEQIQGYYQK
-417 R
+417 

>member
-1 MPKYSERRLACELSK
+1 MSLVRF
-16 ILPTPSDR
+16 LPTPSDR

-62 QNRMFTTHMSEDDV
+62 QNRLFTTHMSEDDV
-76 VMGDVTRLEDAIV
+76 VMGDVTRLEEAII

-140 DYSIGLAETYKLL
+140 DYSIGLSETYKLL

-158 KKDVAQEAGV
+158 QKDVAQEKGV
-168 YNIIGASAWRYRM
+168 YNIIGASMWRYRM
-181 ASDIW
+181 ESDIW
-186 EVKSLLDEALGLSCN
+186 EIKSLLSEALGLSCN

-214 DMGLAQV
+214 DMGQAQV

-234 YLQEK
+234 YLEEK

-251 YNGTLS
+251 YSGTLS
-257 FLAQV
+257 FLEQV

-271 SMVLLRLQTK
+271 SMLLLRLQTK
-281 EKSLSRLSLFA
+281 EKSLSGLSLFS
-292 MMGNNKPRMA
+292 MMGNNKSRKA
-302 VVKGDYDMV
+302 VVKGDYDLV
-311 QGVSAFLEQGGI
+311 QGVSAFLEQAGI

-344 ETYAE
+344 EAYAE
-349 ESDWLQVIRGL
+349 ESDWLQIIRGM

-372 LQADADNMK
+372 LQAAADNTK

-396 MPFMGEKGA
+396 LPFMGEKGA
-405 DFLLEQMQAYCR
+405 DYLLEQLQAYCR

>member
-1 MPKYSERRLACELSK
+1 MSLVRF
-16 ILPTPSDR
+16 LPTPSDR

-62 QNRMFTTHMSEDDV
+62 QNRLFTTHMSEDDV
-76 VMGDVTRLEDAIV
+76 VMGDVTRLEEALV
-89 ELDKSYAPK
+89 ELDKNYAPK

-140 DYSIGLAETYKLL
+140 DYSVGLAETYKLL

-158 KKDVAQEAGV
+158 QKGVAQEKGV

-186 EVKSLLDEALGLSCN
+186 EVKSLLGEALGLHCN
-201 ACLCCDTSVEELE
+201 ACLCCDTSVDELQA
-214 DMGLAQV
+214 MGKAQV
-221 NIVLGNEGLAAAK
+221 NIVLGNEGLAAAE
-234 YLQEK
+234 YLEEK
-239 FGTPYVYAVPYG
+239 FGTPYVYAAPYG
-251 YNGTLS
+251 YSGTVR
-257 FLAQV
+257 FLESV
-262 GEAVGREPD
+262 GEAIGEMPQPL
-271 SMVLLRLQTK
+271 VLMRLRMK
-281 EKSLSRLSLFA
+281 EKGMSMLSMFA
-292 MMGNNKPRMA
+292 MMGGGKTKHA
-302 VVKGDYDMV
+302 VVKGDYDLV
-311 QGVSAFLEQGGI
+311 QGVSAFLEQAGI
-323 TVLHKMCAH
+323 RVVHKMCAH

-344 ETYAE
+344 ESYAE
-349 ESDWLQVIRGL
+349 EGEWLQLIRDL
-360 HDTLILADDVAL
+360 RATLIFADDVAL
-372 LQADADNMK
+372 TQADASNMK

-386 PFMNSAVATH
+386 PFMNGVVATH
-396 MPFMGEKGA
+396 LPFMGEKGA
-405 DFLLEQMQAYCR
+405 DFLLEQIQGYYQK
-417 R
+417 